1 MRYTPEI
8 ISSLEENQ
16 IFVFGSNRR
25 GVHGAGAAFLAKK
38 VFGAKAGVGLG
49 LTGQC
54 YALPTKGFEI
64 ETLSLSEIEV
74 SFQRFIK
81 CVIDNPQLDFLLTKV
96 GCGLAGYT
104 TDDIAREFWHGMEHN
119 GQKKIPVNLWVPR
132 EFIFSV
138 DYEESLFHLG
148 GNKLKEIPVAKPFFD
163 KWIK

>member
-64 ETLSLSEIEV
+64 ETLSLSEIGV

-119 GQKKIPVNLWVPR
+119 GQKKIPANLWVPR
-132 EFIFSV
+132 EFVFTG
-138 DYEESLFHLG
+138 DYEESLFVTAPTHV
-148 GNKLKEIPVAKPFFD
+148 EESAD
-163 KWIK
+163 E

>member
-8 ISSLEENQ
+8 ISSLGGNQ

-25 GVHGAGAAFLAKK
+25 GVHGAGAALLARK
-38 VFGAKAGVGLG
+38 VFGARRGVGIG
-49 LTGQC
+49 LTGKC

-64 ETLSLSEIEV
+64 ETLSLSEISV
-74 SFQRFIK
+74 SFQKFIK
-81 CVIDNPQLDFLLTKV
+81 CVLDNPHLDFLLTKV

-132 EFIFSV
+132 EFVFTA
-138 DYEESLFHLG
+138 DYEESVFQIG
-148 GNKLKEIPVAKPFFD
+148 GNKLKEI
-163 KWIK
+163 

>member
-8 ISSLEENQ
+8 ISSLGGNQ

-25 GVHGAGAAFLAKK
+25 GVHGAGAALLARK
-38 VFGAKAGVGLG
+38 VFGARRGVGIG
-49 LTGQC
+49 LTGKC

-64 ETLSLSEIEV
+64 ETLSLSEISV
-74 SFQRFIK
+74 SFQKFIK
-81 CVIDNPQLDFLLTKV
+81 CVLDNPHLDFLLTKV

-132 EFIFSV
+132 EFIFTA
-138 DYEESLFHLG
+138 DYEESHSILSGQHLCLFSYS
-148 GNKLKEIPVAKPFFD
+148 KSAEIN
-163 KWIK
+163 